1 MSKTVSCDGA
11 NARSV
16 QGLTLIFLF
25 YVQHLHNLTGSPSH
39 VGGLEKRTNYSM
51 KRDNKLIFQSKRL
64 LKAVR
69 DGKYMLFTPS
79 TVTEGGQAGLFT
91 RLM

>member
-1 MSKTVSCDGA
+1 M
-11 NARSV
+11 
-16 QGLTLIFLF
+16 QGSALIFLS
-25 YVQHLHNLTGSPSH
+25 YVQRLHYSTGPTCH
-39 VGGLEKRTNYSM
+39 VGGLEKGMNYNV
-51 KRDNKLIFQSKRL
+51 KQDNKLIFQSKRL